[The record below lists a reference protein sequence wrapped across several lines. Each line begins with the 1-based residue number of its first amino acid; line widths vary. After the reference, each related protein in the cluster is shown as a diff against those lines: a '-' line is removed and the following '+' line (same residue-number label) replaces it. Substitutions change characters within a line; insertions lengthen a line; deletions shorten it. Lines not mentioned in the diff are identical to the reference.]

1 MVNIMASKLTSSL
14 RKSISAEQE
23 SVEKKAV
30 GVKKAPTRKPA
41 AAKNPQPV
49 AATKVVAA
57 KEAPAAAPATTV
69 VTEKAASTPPV
80 TPAVAIGLETSINP
94 LDFMAGLKELT
105 KGFSAKFELA
115 DFSNYTQGWG
125 LVQEAI
131 EKITATN
138 HEVLSSCLD
147 NLVEVNDEISDY
159 VKNVLEAREPNEIYQ
174 LNANFVKI
182 LQQKQQELFNKNLA
196 VFNHFS
202 GWKL

>member
-30 GVKKAPTRKPA
+30 GTKKAPVRKPT
-41 AAKNPQPV
+41 AAKSTQSV
-49 AATKVVAA
+49 AAEVTTTVA
-57 KEAPAAAPATTV
+57 KEAPVAAPLAEKPIAT
-69 VTEKAASTPPV
+69 STPVKPTV
-80 TPAVAIGLETSINP
+80 ALSIETPINP
-94 LDFMAGLKELT
+94 LDFMASLKELAS
-105 KGFSAKFELA
+105 GFAGKFELA

-159 VKNVLEAREPNEIYQ
+159 VKSLLEAREPNEIYQ
-174 LNANFVKI
+174 LNADFIKT
-182 LQQKQQELFNKNLA
+182 LQQKQQELFSKNLA

-202 GWKL
+202 GWKF